1 MVLFLLDKVLLD
13 ESEDGLVGDLG
24 LVVEVVV
31 VVEVDAGEAV
41 VSFWPKPKRRASQE
55 EEPLAEEVEEDGD
68 DDTDVVVVVA
78 VAAAVVDREVVVE
91 WSSSLQNKEGG
102 FLGLSSIIFSS
113 FEDFTKK
120 KLAKDLDIGLL
131 KGLINKGDDC

>member
-1 MVLFLLDKVLLD
+1 MLLD

-24 LVVEVVV
+24 LVVVVV
-31 VVEVDAGEAV
+31 VDAGEAV

-55 EEPLAEEVEEDGD
+55 EEPLAGEVVVEEEDDDGD
-68 DDTDVVVVVA
+68 DDTGVVVVVA
-78 VAAAVVDREVVVE
+78 MAGAALVDREVALLVVE

-120 KLAKDLDIGLL
+120 EAS
-131 KGLINKGDDC
+131 KGSEVSGAIRRG

>member
-55 EEPLAEEVEEDGD
+55 EEPLAEVEEDGD

-78 VAAAVVDREVVVE
+78 VAAAGVDREVVVE

-131 KGLINKGDDC
+131 KGLINKGNGC

>member
-1 MVLFLLDKVLLD
+1 MD

-24 LVVEVVV
+24 LVVEVVVV

-55 EEPLAEEVEEDGD
+55 EEPLAEVEEDGD
-68 DDTDVVVVVA
+68 DDTGVVVVVVA
-78 VAAAVVDREVVVE
+78 VAAAVADRELVVE

-131 KGLINKGDDC
+131 RGLLNKGDGC